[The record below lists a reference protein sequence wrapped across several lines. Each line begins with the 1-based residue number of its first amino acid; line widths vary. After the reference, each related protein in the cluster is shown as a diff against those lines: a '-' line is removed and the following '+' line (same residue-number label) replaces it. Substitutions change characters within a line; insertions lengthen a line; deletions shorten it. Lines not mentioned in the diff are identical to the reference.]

1 MPVTLPGSLL
11 RRFCHRCFVSLRG
24 GSDLSL
30 AVSHVGKGLD
40 AEQDKPGLG
49 APHKPLVS
57 LVTSSQVVRTRVAGA
72 VNDTQRLL

>member
-11 RRFCHRCFVSLRG
+11 WRFCHRCFVSLRG

-30 AVSHVGKGLD
+30 AVSQVLGKGLD

-49 APHKPLVS
+49 APHKHFVS
-57 LVTSSQVVRTRVAGA
+57 LVTSSQVVRTIVAGE
-72 VNDTQRLL
+72 RLL

>member
-11 RRFCHRCFVSLRG
+11 WRFCRRCFVSLSG

-30 AVSHVGKGLD
+30 AVSQVLGKGLD

-49 APHKPLVS
+49 APHKPLCF
-57 LVTSSQVVRTRVAGA
+57 LGDILTGC
-72 VNDTQRLL
+72 